1 MGKRGLSGKSYVT
14 RDISCSYR
22 FMREEAA
29 ILKRTTC
36 LYTSWVFAAFVSLLI
51 FAWSVINYPLYESII
66 IIVFYIWLI
75 LVPLY
80 LIVYEWLID
89 CH

>member
-1 MGKRGLSGKSYVT
+1 
-14 RDISCSYR
+14 
-22 FMREEAA
+22 MREEAA
-29 ILKRTTC
+29 ILKEQRAYIP
-36 LYTSWVFAAFVSLLI
+36 LGFAAFVSLLI
-51 FAWSVINYPLYESII
+51 FARSVINYPLYESII

>member
-1 MGKRGLSGKSYVT
+1 MYKVFCRL
-14 RDISCSYR
+14 
-22 FMREEAA
+22 
-29 ILKRTTC
+29 LKA
-36 LYTSWVFAAFVSLLI
+36 SWVFAAFVSLLI

>member
-1 MGKRGLSGKSYVT
+1 MRGGGHFEKNNVLIYLLGFC
-14 RDISCSYR
+14 R
-22 FMREEAA
+22 
-29 ILKRTTC
+29 
-36 LYTSWVFAAFVSLLI
+36 FVSLLI